1 MDTLGSLV
9 WDLQSGERVVYRTER
24 KLTIPCI
31 QTQARRENTGEVQP
45 DACAFIYLPITTPV
59 VAARAALTTTAD
71 HRFAPHWV
79 TEYKRDRN
87 ELDSKRQVAEGLVSG
102 LYQRRAY
109 GFPDHFVFGSA
120 HYDQTTIEVLAAT
133 WVPFAEPAEPAAR
146 SQEAKTASAVPPED
160 AKANPP
166 GNSLQEGDT
175 TSSPP
180 KAGKENMV
188 ANASLTI
195 EDIKKYKKVLP
206 INWFGIRLLTRT
218 QIVVFSIA
226 KYDMTAVQEMLQLYL
241 LMRHTLTLVG
251 KYKGE
256 IVKDRHARVF
266 ELLKEAKEFYRWPPP
281 PPHPRSDK
289 GTERQRTGGSES
301 NSFASVSERQSDG
314 MSIEP
319 YEDSDCNSDSEEL
332 EPSNDAGPTRRIVG
346 EVASYTLRNY
356 ANEEDAEA

>member
-1 MDTLGSLV
+1 M
-9 WDLQSGERVVYRTER
+9 RRTN
-24 KLTIPCI
+24 
-31 QTQARRENTGEVQP
+31 QTNE
-45 DACAFIYLPITTPV
+45 IY
-59 VAARAALTTTAD
+59 

-87 ELDSKRQVAEGLVSG
+87 ELDSKRQVAEGLVSA

-120 HYDQTTIEVLAAT
+120 HYDQTTIEVVAAT
-133 WVPFAEPAEPAAR
+133 WVPSAEPVHPAAR

-180 KAGKENMV
+180 KAGKE
-188 ANASLTI
+188 
-195 EDIKKYKKVLP
+195 
-206 INWFGIRLLTRT
+206 
-218 QIVVFSIA
+218 IVVFSIA